1 MILEISQCLSVISR
15 LLSCI
20 MQYEKRENKP
30 WKDCDRLVA
39 IKSELH
45 KSQNGHYFEVLPAV
59 VIQPEFQTTSNRFY
73 LLKGSKNDSK

>member
-1 MILEISQCLSVISR
+1 M
-15 LLSCI
+15 
-20 MQYEKRENKP
+20 P

-45 KSQNGHYFEVLPAV
+45 TSQNGHYFEVLPAV